1 MSAALANGLAAVIEV
16 ILNMVQVLIF
26 ASIIVSWVGA
36 DPRNQI
42 VQMIGRMTEPLYR
55 PLRGITSKIPGP
67 FDWAPMILI
76 LIIIFLQKSVVAYLR
91 SYAFS
96 ANLQ

>member
-1 MSAALANGLAAVIEV
+1 MTAAVANGLASVIEV
-16 ILNMVQVLIF
+16 VLNMVQVLIF

-42 VQMIGRMTEPLYR
+42 VQMINRITEPMYK
-55 PLRGITSKIPGP
+55 PLRGLTSKIPGP

-76 LIIIFLQKSVVAYLR
+76 LIIIFLQKSLVAYLKN
-91 SYAFS
+91 YAAT
-96 ANLQ
+96 ANFQ